1 MLIRG
6 MGAFQLP
13 TPAIMQLQAGL
24 GYVAPPA
31 QPLPPPP
38 GGLATALRMT
48 GAQLA
53 AASKGQDP
61 NAAAAAVAAAAYAGT
76 LAPLTPGSVAS
87 GTALAVAQLLP
98 LSGAYDM
105 PMPPPAPVPPPN
117 VAGGGSLPATGP
129 AVPAT
134 ASVAFTIGG
143 AVPPV
148 YTGNT
153 KGPNETALDA
163 AMAAAGVTTDD
174 QAATWLSSLDGQPA
188 PQFLDETSS
197 AYYLA
202 ILAKKQQEAKYLKW
216 GIVGAGV
223 LGLALLLK

>member
-6 MGAFQLP
+6 MGSFQLS
-13 TPAIMQLQAGL
+13 ALQAAAKAAG
-24 GYVAPPA
+24 GSVVPA
-31 QPLPPPP
+31 MSASQGVPLAVMNA
-38 GGLATALRMT
+38 GSG
-48 GAQLA
+48 
-53 AASKGQDP
+53 
-61 NAAAAAVAAAAYAGT
+61 AAAAHLASSLLLTGAAPQPGSAAAGAQ
-76 LAPLTPGSVAS
+76 
-87 GTALAVAQLLP
+87 LAVAQLLP
-98 LSGAYDM
+98 LAGVADI
-105 PMPPPAPVPPPN
+105 PMPPPAPVVPPN
-117 VAGGGSLPATGP
+117 VAGGGSLPSTGP
-129 AVPAT
+129 AVPAA

-143 AVPPV
+143 AVPPT

-188 PQFLDETSS
+188 PQFLNETSS